1 MHGSKGLE
9 FPIVVLANLSSG
21 GKTGKEPVPDEAGHQ
36 LHFRVGSGGMGR
48 TGHYE
53 TPGYENR
60 WDGEKAALNAERT
73 RLLYVAATRARD
85 HLIVPHIEGKGK
97 PGPFMRA
104 LEPLLPEEHGH
115 EIAADGVWLLAA
127 EELPPAPKIEEAP
140 SGEVEPEAV
149 STAVDERERWI
160 NEHDELIQAARKE
173 LAITVASS
181 VERAVRP
188 LAAEASHSA
197 STLLVSEGPPLPI
210 GDALHL
216 VMERVALPG
225 AEDLDEVVEAV
236 CAEAGLADE
245 AQLVGEMARRCLD
258 SEAMA
263 RALASDGW
271 YREVPFTVT
280 RNDGFGTGRVDL
292 VYLDEDELVVVDF
305 KTDDVSGDPA
315 AHEAFTLEHHSGQ
328 AEVYSEALAVASGLS
343 VRAVVFVYCRTGV
356 EVSILSSDE

>member
-1 MHGSKGLE
+1 
-9 FPIVVLANLSSG
+9 
-21 GKTGKEPVPDEAGHQ
+21 VPDEAGHQ
-36 LHFRVGSGGMGR
+36 LHFHVGSGGMGR

-53 TPGYENR
+53 TPGYEKR
-60 WDGEKAALNAERT
+60 WEGEKAALDAERI

-115 EIAADGVWLLAA
+115 EIAADGAWLLAA
-127 EELPPAPKIEEAP
+127 DELPPAPEIEEAP
-140 SGEVEPEAV
+140 SGEVEPEVVAR
-149 STAVDERERWI
+149 AIDEREGWI
-160 NEHDELIQAARKE
+160 GEHDELIRAARRE

-181 VERAVRP
+181 VERSVRP

-225 AEDLDEVVEAV
+225 AEDLDEVVETI
-236 CAEAGLADE
+236 CAEAGLPDDAG
-245 AQLVGEMARRCLD
+245 LVGEMARRCLD
-258 SEAMA
+258 SDAIA
-263 RALASDGW
+263 HALASAEW
-271 YREVPFTVT
+271 YREVPFTVS
-280 RNDGFGTGRVDL
+280 RNGGFGTGRVDL
-292 VYLDEDELVVVDF
+292 IYREGDELVVVDF
-305 KTDDVSGDPA
+305 KTDHVSGDPA

-343 VRAVVFVYCRTGV
+343 VRMVVFVYCRTGV
-356 EVSILSSDE
+356 EVTVLSSDE